1 MVEETT
7 IAAEADPYADLKRHR
22 AATERVAE
30 RQAVVPRKVQKR
42 RTHFV
47 RFPMTWF
54 ERMKGA
60 PGQSYRV
67 ALYLLYLN
75 WKGKGAPIKLANG
88 MLQEDGVGRHSKWRA
103 LGDLEA
109 RELIAVER
117 RRSRSPIIRLNPTY
131 L

>member
-1 MVEETT
+1 MVEEAT
-7 IAAEADPYADLKRHR
+7 IEVEVAPYADLKRHR
-22 AATERVAE
+22 AATEMVGKC
-30 RQAVVPRKVQKR
+30 QAVPRQKLQKR
-42 RTHFV
+42 RQHFI

-54 ERMKGA
+54 ERMRGA
-60 PGQSYRV
+60 PGQTYRV

-109 RELIAVER
+109 RDLIAV
-117 RRSRSPIIRLNPTY
+117 
-131 L
+131 

>member
-1 MVEETT
+1 MVEEAR
-7 IAAEADPYADLKRHR
+7 IGVEVDPDADLKRHW
-22 AATERVAE
+22 AATEMVAE
-30 RQAVVPRKVQKR
+30 CQAVVPRKVQKR

-54 ERMKGA
+54 ERMRGA
-60 PGQSYRV
+60 PGQTYRV

-75 WKGKGAPIKLANG
+75 WRGKGAPIKLANG
-88 MLQEDGVGRHSKWRA
+88 MLREDGVGRHSKWRA

-109 RELIAVER
+109 RDLISVER
-117 RRSRSPIIRLNPTY
+117 RRSRSPIIRLNPAY